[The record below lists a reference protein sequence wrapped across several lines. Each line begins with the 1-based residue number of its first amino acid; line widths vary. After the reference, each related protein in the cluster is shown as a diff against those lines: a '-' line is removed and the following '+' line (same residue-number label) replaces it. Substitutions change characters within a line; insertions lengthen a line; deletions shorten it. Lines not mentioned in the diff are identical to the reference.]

1 MATIKGN
8 RSSRYTPGNPPNG
21 DPFLRD
27 ELERIAS
34 AMQSPVQML
43 ALDILHVAPDRLP
56 TDRVPI
62 VFADG
67 TDWDPGSGAG
77 VYAYYSGAWNKLG

>member
-8 RSSRYTPGNPPNG
+8 RASRYTPGNPPNG
-21 DPFLRD
+21 DRWLRE

-34 AMQSPVQML
+34 ALQSPVQML
-43 ALDILHVAPDRLP
+43 SLDISHVAPDRLP